1 MLDKPLPKGYIS
13 NAVNAQ
19 KNLPKDM
26 DWFAPPTMIQYFTQL
41 YSRTVTFDKADVA
54 NSLYKPF
61 NFCFETVAQKFKL
74 IDDSCIS
81 VIINYE
87 NSYELVT
94 QLKDNG
100 VNYHIMKE
108 LSQYTVNIHE
118 KDFKELDKA
127 GLIDEVLE
135 GIYFLPDI
143 EQYNKKLGLVVQNHW
158 LEEILIK

>member
-1 MLDKPLPKGYIS
+1 
-13 NAVNAQ
+13 
-19 KNLPKDM
+19 
-26 DWFAPPTMIQYFTQL
+26 
-41 YSRTVTFDKADVA
+41 
-54 NSLYKPF
+54 
-61 NFCFETVAQKFKL
+61 
-74 IDDSCIS
+74 
-81 VIINYE
+81 
-87 NSYELVT
+87 
-94 QLKDNG
+94 
-100 VNYHIMKE
+100 MKE